1 MTLESF
7 KQHADAILIV
17 GLVGTGLAFLL
28 RRIFGEQRSEK
39 FLAFEQKNPRAAA
52 VVTLLD
58 GAFFAIGMLGGAV
71 YQLLT
76 GKAPPVLAP
85 ASPDNEEA
93 K

>member
-28 RRIFGEQRSEK
+28 RRIFGEQRSESSSRSSRK
-39 FLAFEQKNPRAAA
+39 TRVQPA

-58 GAFFAIGMLGGAV
+58 GAFFAIRMLGGAV
-71 YQLLT
+71 T
-76 GKAPPVLAP
+76 
-85 ASPDNEEA
+85 SF
-93 K
+93 